1 MSKKSPARS
10 APEHLPP
17 GTVLLEGRNISF
29 SYGSRPILDNVT
41 LEVRAGEIVGLLGP
55 NGTGKSTLLG
65 VLTGDLI
72 PARGQVELFGR
83 DLASYDRRELARTRS
98 VMPQSSEF
106 PFSYL
111 VYDIVAMGRS
121 CWEDD
126 PEGDEHIIQRSM
138 GHTQVLDLVDRDV
151 TRLSGGEKAR
161 VTLARVL
168 AQEARVVF
176 LDEPTAALDISHQ
189 ERTMELC
196 VDLAEDGCGVVA
208 VMHDIQL
215 AAAYCDRIA
224 VMSEGGV
231 ASIGTPHEVITSELL
246 TRVYNWPIDVM
257 TLPNDDLAIV
267 PKRRRAHR
275 EEEG

>member
-1 MSKKSPARS
+1 MSENHTAR
-10 APEHLPP
+10 AEQP
-17 GTVLLEGRNISF
+17 GQVVLACRDIGF
-29 SYGSRPILDNVT
+29 AYGERPILEGIS
-41 LEVRAGEIVGLLGP
+41 LELRSGEILGLLGP

-65 VLTGDLI
+65 VLAGDLM
-72 PARGQVELFGR
+72 PDRGKVDLFGR
-83 DLASYDRRELARTRS
+83 PLSAFERRELARTRS
-98 VMPQSSEF
+98 VMPQASEF

-121 CWEDD
+121 CWNEDPD
-126 PEGDEHIIQRSM
+126 VDEVIIGRSM
-138 GHTQVLDLVDRDV
+138 ELTEVTDLVDRDV

-168 AQEARVVF
+168 AQKARVVF

-196 VDLAEDGCGVVA
+196 VSLAKAGCGVVT

-224 VMSEGGV
+224 VMSSGGV
-231 ASIGTPHEVITSELL
+231 ASIGTPSQVITSELL
-246 TRVYNWPIDVM
+246 TRVYNWPIDVR
-257 TLPNDDLAIV
+257 TLADGELVILP
-267 PKRRRAHR
+267 RRTGSPRR
-275 EEEG
+275 KEN